1 MRRVTRS
8 GMNPADPDDAAE
20 ESLSDVE
27 ELRRAERERDGVAS
41 LHDSEADSGDEEGVA
56 DDFDIDQAEASELG
70 VALDPVDGPE
80 PELD

>member
-1 MRRVTRS
+1 MPCVTRS
-8 GMNPADPDDAAE
+8 GMTPSGPDDAAE

-41 LHDSEADSGDEEGVA
+41 LHDSEAESGDEEGVE
-56 DDFDIDQAEASELG
+56 DSFDLDQAEARELG